1 MTAIAAPAALS
12 SRVRWASKTWDLL
25 IAVTLRDLRVKY
37 RGTIFSYLWWL
48 ARPLTLGTVLYFA
61 LNRVLDLRI
70 ENHGVFLLT
79 GLFPWF
85 WFSGSLNGATNSFI
99 GNAGLLKKV
108 RFPRPILPLSVVL
121 GGTIEFIFTLPVLIL
136 FVVLSG
142 ITPEWTWIIGI
153 PALIVLQLLLLSG
166 LSMVVSALNVFF
178 RDLGPA
184 LDSVLLIAFYVT
196 PIIYP
201 LDRVPESFRPFLLLN
216 PLSSLIEAWRDLF
229 LLGELPGLDVWP
241 AVAITVAAVIGGY
254 VVMRAV
260 AKSLADAL

>member
-1 MTAIAAPAALS
+1 MTAVAIPATMSTRL
-12 SRVRWASKTWDLL
+12 RWASNTWDLL
-25 IAVTLRDLRVKY
+25 LAVTLRDLRVKY

-85 WFSGSLNGATNSFI
+85 WFAGTVNGSTGAFV
-99 GNAGLLKKV
+99 GNAGLVKKV
-108 RFPRPILPLSVVL
+108 RFPRPVLPLSVVL
-121 GGTIEFIFTLPVLIL
+121 GHTIEFVFTLPVLLL
-136 FVVLSG
+136 FVLLSG
-142 ITPEWTWIIGI
+142 IRPEWTWIVGI
-153 PALIVLQLLLLSG
+153 PALIVLQMALLSG
-166 LSMVVSALNVFF
+166 LSMIVSAINVFF

-184 LDSVLLIAFYVT
+184 LDSVVLILFYVT

-201 LDRVPESFRPFLLLN
+201 LDRVPEGVKPILLLN
-216 PLSSLIEAWRDLF
+216 PLASLIEAWRELF
-229 LLGELPGLDVWP
+229 LQGELPGLSVWP
-241 AVAITVAAVIGGY
+241 AVAITIAAVIGGY